1 MGKLGGILEVLLG
14 LFLLG
19 AGFGLIEDYLNN
31 FFITILEIAAG
42 FLCIYLGFVKYRA
55 C

>member
-19 AGFGLIEDYLNN
+19 AGFGLIEDYLDHVV
-31 FFITILEIAAG
+31 ITFLEIAAG
-42 FLCIYLGFVKYRA
+42 FLCIYLGLVKYRA